1 MHEVCAIQLPVGLD
15 QIRHLPHQ
23 LVYPEQRPQPVAI
36 EIVRGIDALL
46 GERLLRAHQP
56 VVVRSR
62 LVP

>member
-46 GERLLRAHQP
+46 GERLL
-56 VVVRSR
+56 
-62 LVP
+62 